1 MLETEGREGDTG
13 RHSVARGGESVGWDG
28 GAHLFPLLS

>member
-1 MLETEGREGDTG
+1 MPETEGREGRTG
-13 RHSVARGGESVGWDG
+13 RPGAARGGQSVGRDR